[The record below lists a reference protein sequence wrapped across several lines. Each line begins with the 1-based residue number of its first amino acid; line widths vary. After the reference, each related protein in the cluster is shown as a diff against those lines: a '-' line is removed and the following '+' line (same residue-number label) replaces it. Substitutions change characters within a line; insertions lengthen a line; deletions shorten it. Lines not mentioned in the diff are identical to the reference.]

1 MRLKLGGE
9 IRERIIVGT
18 LLSPRNAKEI
28 QNDYACTP
36 RFNFVQQIPF
46 TNDLKTVLKNIE
58 LELEFSILILLK
70 KIRPHQLV

>member
-28 QNDYACTP
+28 QNDYACTL
-36 RFNFVQQIPF
+36 RFIFVQKISF
-46 TNDLKTVLKNIE
+46 TNDLKK
-58 LELEFSILILLK
+58 SIK
-70 KIRPHQLV
+70 KH

>member
-9 IRERIIVGT
+9 IRGRTIVGA

-36 RFNFVQQIPF
+36 RFNFVQQISF
-46 TNDLKTVLKNIE
+46 TNDFKKGLKTIE
-58 LELEFSILILLK
+58 
-70 KIRPHQLV
+70 

>member
-1 MRLKLGGE
+1 MRQKLGGE

-28 QNDYACTP
+28 QNDYACTL
-36 RFNFVQQIPF
+36 RFIFVQKISF

-58 LELEFSILILLK
+58 LELEF
-70 KIRPHQLV
+70 